1 LKIDKYM
8 LEILLDSLKNIWQ
21 SFIEFLPTLLAAVIV
36 FIIGWLIAI
45 FLGKVANRIVKTIK
59 LDTLLVKL
67 GFRKA
72 LAKAKLKLDSGKF
85 FDELVKW
92 FFIIVFLMTAVDI
105 LGLKE
110 VTLFLKTIL
119 FYLPNVIIAA
129 IVLLAAVIIANFMQR
144 LVRASA
150 DAAGLSSSGAVG
162 GIVKWAILVFG
173 FVIALTQLG
182 IATTLIQ
189 TVVIGLI
196 AMFAL
201 AGGLAFGLGGRDWAS
216 RILEKIKRD
225 IG

>member
-1 LKIDKYM
+1 MKIDKYM

-21 SFIEFLPTLLAAVIV
+21 SFIEFLPTLLAAIIV

-45 FLGKVANRIVKTIK
+45 FLGRVANRIVKTIK
-59 LDTLLVKL
+59 LDLLLVKL

-129 IVLLAAVIIANFMQR
+129 IILLAAVIIANFMQR

-189 TVVIGLI
+189 TIVIGLI

-201 AGGLAFGLGGRDWAS
+201 AGGLAFGLGGRDWAAG
-216 RILEKIKRD
+216 ILEKIKRD
-225 IG
+225 LG

>member
-1 LKIDKYM
+1 M
-8 LEILLDSLKNIWQ
+8 LEILLDSLKSIWQ
-21 SFIEFLPTLLAAVIV
+21 SFIGFLPTLLAALIV

-45 FLGKVANRIVKTIK
+45 FLGKVANRIIKTIK
-59 LDTLLVKL
+59 LDLLLAKL

-72 LAKAKLKLDSGKF
+72 LAKAKLKLNSGKF

-105 LGLKE
+105 LGLTE

-119 FYLPNVIIAA
+119 FYIPNVIIAA
-129 IVLLAAVIIANFMQR
+129 IVLLAAVIVANFMQR
-144 LVRASA
+144 VVKASA

-162 GIVKWAILVFG
+162 SIAKWAIMIFG

-189 TVVIGLI
+189 TIVIGLI
-196 AMFAL
+196 AMLAL
-201 AGGLAFGLGGRDWAS
+201 AGGLAFGLGGKDWAA
-216 RILEKIKRD
+216 RILDRIKQD
-225 IG
+225 LS